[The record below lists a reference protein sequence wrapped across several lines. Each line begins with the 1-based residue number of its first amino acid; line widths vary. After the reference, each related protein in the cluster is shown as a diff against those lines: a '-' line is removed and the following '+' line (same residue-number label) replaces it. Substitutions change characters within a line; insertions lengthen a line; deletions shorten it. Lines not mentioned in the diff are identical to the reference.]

1 MWCVH
6 CLSESLA
13 HCRRSF
19 TASFSSP
26 ETSTVEFTAYKGRV
40 GKKKKGGREEG
51 GEGGR
56 EGGEGGRNGEN
67 EEGREKREGDGG
79 EGTCHQT
86 LQVLYT
92 YTHMHTHA

>member
-6 CLSESLA
+6 CLSELLA

-26 ETSTVEFTAYKGRV
+26 ETSTVEFTAYKWRV

-51 GEGGR
+51 GEEEGEGGREEREGGR
-56 EGGEGGRNGEN
+56 EGGREEWGE
-67 EEGREKREGDGG
+67 
-79 EGTCHQT
+79 
-86 LQVLYT
+86 
-92 YTHMHTHA
+92 